1 MFCLLPG
8 PSQSYEYPCLREK
21 CFICRKQLHN
31 NMHHIFFIALPV
43 DRLLDYFRAIVNDA
57 EMNRAVKVSL
67 WCVDLQ
73 SFGYMLRSELAESY
87 CSSSFSF

>member
-1 MFCLLPG
+1 LDHLCSVFFPGPSILFTLLPGLSMFCLLPG

-67 WCVDLQ
+67 W
-73 SFGYMLRSELAESY
+73 
-87 CSSSFSF
+87 